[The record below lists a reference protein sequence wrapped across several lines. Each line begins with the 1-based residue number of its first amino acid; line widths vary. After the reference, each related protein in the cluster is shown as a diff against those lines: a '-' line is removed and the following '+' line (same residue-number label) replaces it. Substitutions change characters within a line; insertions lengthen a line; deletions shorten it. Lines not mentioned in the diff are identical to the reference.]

1 MATFAK
7 ATKFRLSRWLN
18 TETMKAQFGIQGLVN
33 GQWHHCSEEGKPL
46 IYDTKPEAQAKLKEI
61 KAGDGEGT
69 LKLPRV
75 I

>member
-7 ATKFRLSRWLN
+7 ASKFRLSRWLN
-18 TETMKAQFGIQGLVN
+18 TETKKEQFGIQGLVN
-33 GQWHHCSEEGKPL
+33 GQWHHCSEEGEPL
-46 IYDTKPEAQAKLKEI
+46 IYNTKPEAKAKLKEI

-69 LKLPRV
+69 LKIPRV